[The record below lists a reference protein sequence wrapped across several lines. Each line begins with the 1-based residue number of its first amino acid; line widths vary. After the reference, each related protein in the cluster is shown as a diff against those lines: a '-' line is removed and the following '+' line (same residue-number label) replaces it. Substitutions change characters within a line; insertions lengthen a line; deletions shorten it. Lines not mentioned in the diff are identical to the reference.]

1 MNEFFFHTGD
11 ALIKYTIY
19 SGVPVSA
26 MAVAAMMRENPS
38 AKRIVKRKLV
48 DRECIVDLG
57 AFYILVIDQLDVDKV
72 IDLNAKASG
81 PAMIKSICHYARY
94 NVLQL
99 FFAGLTKNI
108 SSGDPENAN
117 IFRIISFPGT
127 RLKIQT

>member
-1 MNEFFFHTGD
+1 
-11 ALIKYTIY
+11 
-19 SGVPVSA
+19 

-99 FFAGLTKNI
+99 FLPDLQKIYRPAIQKTPTFFALFL
-108 SSGDPENAN
+108 SQAPV
-117 IFRIISFPGT
+117 
-127 RLKIQT
+127 